1 MKKTKILYWIFTV
14 LFAGFMIFSAIP
26 DALVTE
32 DAIKIVH
39 DSLGYPVYIIG
50 FIGIAKLLGAL
61 ILLIPGFNRVKE
73 WAYAGLL
80 IDLRGARYSVIR
92 MGATLPQWGFMI
104 LPITIGALSY
114 IYHHKKLKAG
124 QVQTIKN

>member
-26 DALVTE
+26 DALVTK
-32 DAIKIVH
+32 DAIKLMH
-39 DSLGYPVYIIG
+39 DFLGYPVYIIR

-61 ILLIPGFNRVKE
+61 ILLIPGFNQVKE

-80 IDLRGARYSVIR
+80 IDLLGATYSVIV

-114 IYHHKKLKAG
+114 IYHHKKLKAV
-124 QVQTIKN
+124 QVITIKK